1 MIKGGQDGQG
11 LPKIVNDGHCCSS
24 EVRNG
29 EGSSRMVNDAHRY
42 SRMVRDGQGC

>member
-11 LPKIVNDGHCCSS
+11 LSKIVNDGLCCS

-42 SRMVRDGQGC
+42 SRMVRDSQGC